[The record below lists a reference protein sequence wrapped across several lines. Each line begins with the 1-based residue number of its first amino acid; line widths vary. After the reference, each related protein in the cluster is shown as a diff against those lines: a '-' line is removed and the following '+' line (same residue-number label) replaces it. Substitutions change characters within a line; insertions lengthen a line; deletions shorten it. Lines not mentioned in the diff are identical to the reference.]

1 MKKAPS
7 NDLLSKYLLLVTATR
22 DSRLTA
28 SALAV
33 LAVILERYN
42 DREGCARPGAG
53 RLAKDT
59 GRTRRTCQLSVELLI
74 ELGYITTQRGIRKA
88 NHYYP
93 RFERGIGL
101 LAKTGVT
108 NDAALALPSTL
119 ALASSITPEPIEGI
133 LLRNPSMGR
142 GGRDRQ
148 PAADAAVPMPH
159 PSLAD
164 VWLKLRNRSGRPLD
178 LTAVAADCKERYL
191 LPGMPLEA
199 LRSALEQLCHHPHW
213 VGLPAPPSAPRE
225 LAKERTARALSDYED
240 LTKVDYMKVP
250 T

>member
-1 MKKAPS
+1 MKKAPG
-7 NDLLSKYLLLVTATR
+7 NDLLAKYLLLVTATR
-22 DSRLTA
+22 DTRLTA

-33 LAVILERYN
+33 LAAILERYN

-74 ELGYITTQRGIRKA
+74 ELGYMTTQRGVRKA

-101 LAKTGVT
+101 LTKTGFT
-108 NDAALALPSTL
+108 QDATL
-119 ALASSITPEPIEGI
+119 ASPITLAIASSFTPEPIEGI
-133 LLRNPSMGR
+133 LLRNPSMERGR
-142 GGRDRQ
+142 SDRQ

-164 VWLKLRNRSGRPLD
+164 VWLRLRNRSGRPLD
-178 LTAVAADCKERYL
+178 LSALAEECRQRYL
-191 LPGMPLEA
+191 RTGMPLEA
-199 LRSALEQLCHHPHW
+199 LRSALEQLCQHPHW

-225 LAKERTARALSDYED
+225 PGKERSSKALSDYED
-240 LTKVDYMKVP
+240 FTKVNYMKVP